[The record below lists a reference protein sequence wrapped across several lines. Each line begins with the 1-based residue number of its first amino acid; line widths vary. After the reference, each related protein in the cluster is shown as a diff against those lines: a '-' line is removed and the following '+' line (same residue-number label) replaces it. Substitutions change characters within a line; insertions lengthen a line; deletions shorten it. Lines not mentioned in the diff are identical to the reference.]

1 MLILF
6 CFNIGLGDIVVTSP
20 EEIDLAVFGLPFVT
34 VAVGG
39 FAFLVDLALRLCFDL
54 CLRVLVFFTVGFFPF
69 AALGFTAAF
78 FPFVERLVSGP
89 VLLKWNV
96 TLLI

>member
-1 MLILF
+1 MLKLF

-34 VAVGG
+34 VAVSGV
-39 FAFLVDLALRLCFDL
+39 AFLVDLALRLCFDL

-78 FPFVERLVSGP
+78 FPFVERFDSGP

>member
-1 MLILF
+1 M
-6 CFNIGLGDIVVTSP
+6 
-20 EEIDLAVFGLPFVT
+20 AVFGLPFVT

-78 FPFVERLVSGP
+78 FPFVERFDSGP

>member
-6 CFNIGLGDIVVTSP
+6 CFNLGLGDIVVTSP

-54 CLRVLVFFTVGFFPF
+54 CLRVLVFFMVGFFPF

-78 FPFVERLVSGP
+78 FPFVERFDSGP